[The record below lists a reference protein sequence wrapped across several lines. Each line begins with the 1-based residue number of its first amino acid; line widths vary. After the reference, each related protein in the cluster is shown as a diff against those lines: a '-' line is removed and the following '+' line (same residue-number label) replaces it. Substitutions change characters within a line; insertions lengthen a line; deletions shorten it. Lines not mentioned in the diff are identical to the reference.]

1 MTDKQIQ
8 SITVIGAGQMGHQ
21 IAMLAALGGYE
32 TILQDV
38 QENALNAAKEKL
50 DVILTKWVQKGKLS
64 EDRKLAAFSRLQYT
78 TDLEKAA
85 SGADLIIEAVVE
97 KLDVKQEVFAKLEQL
112 APTETIFATN
122 SSTIVNSLLSG
133 VTNRP
138 DKFINMHFFFPPL
151 IMDCVEIVMSDQT
164 SEETAKLAMEVTEK
178 MNRTGVLLRKEI
190 SGFVANRI
198 LGALQREALYL
209 YEEGIVDYKDIDL
222 ICRKALGHP
231 IGPFELMDLSGID
244 VGYFVMQQR
253 YNETGNP
260 EDKPNA
266 CIEEKVNKGHLG
278 RKTGKG
284 WYDYPNQ
291 GVKNR

>member
-1 MTDKQIQ
+1 MANKQIQ

-38 QENALNAAKEKL
+38 HENALNAAKEKL

-97 KLDVKQEVFAKLEQL
+97 KLDVKQEVFAKLEEL
-112 APTETIFATN
+112 APAETIFATN
-122 SSTIVNSLLSG
+122 SSTIVNSLIAS

-151 IMDCVEIVMSDQT
+151 VMDCVEVVMSDQT
-164 SEETAKLAMEVTEK
+164 SEETAKLAMEVTVN

-253 YNETGNP
+253 FNETGNQ

-291 GVKNR
+291 GVKN

>member
-1 MTDKQIQ
+1 MTNKQIQ

-38 QENALNAAKEKL
+38 QGDALNTAQEKL
-50 DVILTKWVQKGKLS
+50 EVILTKWVQKGKLS
-64 EDRKLAAFSRLQYT
+64 EDRKLAAFNRLQYT

-97 KLDVKQEVFAKLEQL
+97 KIDVKREVFARLEEL
-112 APTETIFATN
+112 APAETIFATN
-122 SSTIVNSLLSG
+122 SSTIVNSLIAS

-151 IMDCVEIVMSDQT
+151 IMDCVEVVMSDQT
-164 SEETAKLAMEVTEK
+164 SEETARLAMEVTEK

-291 GVKNR
+291 GVKN

>member
-1 MTDKQIQ
+1 MTNKQIQ

-38 QENALNAAKEKL
+38 QENALNTAQEKL

-97 KLDVKQEVFAKLEQL
+97 KLEVKREVFARLEEL
-112 APTETIFATN
+112 APAETIFATN
-122 SSTIVNSLLSG
+122 SSTIVNSLIAS

-151 IMDCVEIVMSDQT
+151 IMDCVEVVMSDQT
-164 SEETAKLAMEVTEK
+164 SEETAKLAMEVTER

-266 CIEEKVNKGHLG
+266 CIEEKVNKGQLG

-291 GVKNR
+291 GVKN

>member
-1 MTDKQIQ
+1 MANKQIQ

-38 QENALNAAKEKL
+38 HENALNAAKEKL

-78 TDLEKAA
+78 TELEKAA

-97 KLDVKQEVFAKLEQL
+97 KLDVKQEVFAKLEEL
-112 APTETIFATN
+112 APAETIFATN
-122 SSTIVNSLLSG
+122 SSTIVNSLIAS

-151 IMDCVEIVMSDQT
+151 VMDCVEVVMSDQT
-164 SEETAKLAMEVTEK
+164 SEETAKLAMEVTEN

-209 YEEGIVDYKDIDL
+209 YEKGIVDYKDIDL

-253 YNETGNP
+253 FNETGNQ

-291 GVKNR
+291 GVKN

>member
-1 MTDKQIQ
+1 MTNKQIQ

-21 IAMLAALGGYE
+21 IAMLTALGGYE

-38 QENALNAAKEKL
+38 HENALNAAQEKL

-97 KLDVKQEVFAKLEQL
+97 KLDVKQEVFAKLEEL
-112 APTETIFATN
+112 ASAETIFATN
-122 SSTIVNSLLSG
+122 SSTIVNSLIAS

-151 IMDCVEIVMSDQT
+151 VMDCVEVVMSDQT
-164 SEETAKLAMEVTEK
+164 SEETAKLAMEVTEN

-253 YNETGNP
+253 FNETGNP

-291 GVKNR
+291 GVKN

>member
-1 MTDKQIQ
+1 MANKQIQ

-38 QENALNAAKEKL
+38 HENALNAAKEKL

-97 KLDVKQEVFAKLEQL
+97 KLDVKQEVFAKLEEM
-112 APTETIFATN
+112 APAETIFATN
-122 SSTIVNSLLSG
+122 SSTIVNSLIAS

-151 IMDCVEIVMSDQT
+151 VMDCVEVVMSDQT
-164 SEETAKLAMEVTEK
+164 SEETAKLAMEVTEN

-253 YNETGNP
+253 FNETGNQ

-291 GVKNR
+291 GVKN

>member
-1 MTDKQIQ
+1 MANKQIQ

-38 QENALNAAKEKL
+38 HENALNAAKEKL

-85 SGADLIIEAVVE
+85 RGADLIIEAVVE
-97 KLDVKQEVFAKLEQL
+97 KLDVKQEVFAKLEEL
-112 APTETIFATN
+112 APAETIFATN
-122 SSTIVNSLLSG
+122 SSTIVNSLIAS
-133 VTNRP
+133 VTNRQ

-151 IMDCVEIVMSDQT
+151 VMDCVEVVMSDQT
-164 SEETAKLAMEVTEK
+164 SEETAKLAMEVTEN

-253 YNETGNP
+253 FNETGNQ

-291 GVKNR
+291 GVKN

>member
-1 MTDKQIQ
+1 MPNKQIN

-21 IAMLAALGGYE
+21 IAMLAALGGFE
-32 TILQDV
+32 TVLQDV
-38 QENALNAAKEKL
+38 QENALITAKEKL
-50 DVILTKWVQKGKLS
+50 EDILAKWVQKGKLT

-78 TDLEKAA
+78 TNLEKAA
-85 SGADLIIEAVVE
+85 SRADLIIEAIVE
-97 KLDVKQEVFAKLEQL
+97 KLDVKQEVFAKLEEL
-112 APTETIFATN
+112 APAETIFATN

-151 IMDCVEIVMSDQT
+151 VMDCVEVVMSDQT
-164 SEETAKLAMEVTEK
+164 SEETAKLAMEVTQK
-178 MNRTGVLLRKEI
+178 MNRTGILLRKEI

-198 LGALQREALYL
+198 LGALQREALFL

-222 ICRKALGHP
+222 ICRKALSHP

-244 VGYFVMQQR
+244 VSYFVMKQQ
-253 YNETGNP
+253 YDETGNP
-260 EDKPNA
+260 EDKPNV
-266 CIEEKVNKGHLG
+266 CIEEKVKQGHLG

-284 WYDYPNQ
+284 WYEYPNK
-291 GVKNR
+291 GVKK

>member
-1 MTDKQIQ
+1 MANKQIQ

-38 QENALNAAKEKL
+38 HENALNAAKEKL

-97 KLDVKQEVFAKLEQL
+97 KLDVKQEVFAKLEEM
-112 APTETIFATN
+112 APAETIFATN
-122 SSTIVNSLLSG
+122 SSTIVNSLIAS

-151 IMDCVEIVMSDQT
+151 VMDCVEVVMSDQT
-164 SEETAKLAMEVTEK
+164 SEETAKLAVEVTEN

-253 YNETGNP
+253 FNETGNQ

-291 GVKNR
+291 GVKN

>member
-1 MTDKQIQ
+1 MTNKQIQ

-21 IAMLAALGGYE
+21 IAMLTALGGYE

-38 QENALNAAKEKL
+38 QGDALNTAREKL
-50 DVILTKWVQKGKLS
+50 GVILTKWVQKGKLS
-64 EDRKLAAFSRLQYT
+64 EDRKLAALNRLQYT
-78 TDLEKAA
+78 TDLEQAA
-85 SGADLIIEAVVE
+85 SRADLIIEAVVE
-97 KLDVKQEVFAKLEQL
+97 KLDVKREVFARLEEL
-112 APTETIFATN
+112 APEETIFATN
-122 SSTIVNSLLSG
+122 SSTIVNSLIAS

-151 IMDCVEIVMSDQT
+151 IMDCVEVVMSDQT
-164 SEETAKLAMEVTEK
+164 SEETARLAMEVTEK

-266 CIEEKVNKGHLG
+266 CLEEKMEKGHLG

-291 GVKNR
+291 GVKN

>member
-1 MTDKQIQ
+1 MANKQIK

-38 QENALNAAKEKL
+38 HENALNAAKEKL

-64 EDRKLAAFSRLQYT
+64 EDCKLAAFCRLQYT

-85 SGADLIIEAVVE
+85 SKADLIIEAVVE
-97 KLDVKQEVFAKLEQL
+97 KLDVKQEVFAKLEEL
-112 APTETIFATN
+112 APAETIFATN
-122 SSTIVNSLLSG
+122 SSTIVNSLIAS
-133 VTNRP
+133 VTNRQ

-151 IMDCVEIVMSDQT
+151 VMDCVEVVMSDKT
-164 SEETAKLAMEVTEK
+164 SEETAKLAMEVTEN

-209 YEEGIVDYKDIDL
+209 YEKGIVDYKDIDL

-253 YNETGNP
+253 FNETGNQ

-291 GVKNR
+291 GVKN

>member
-1 MTDKQIQ
+1 MTNKQIQ

-38 QENALNAAKEKL
+38 QEKALNEAKEKL

-85 SGADLIIEAVVE
+85 SGADLVIEAVVE
-97 KLDVKQEVFAKLEQL
+97 KLEVKREVFAKLEEL
-112 APTETIFATN
+112 APAETIFATN
-122 SSTIVNSLLSG
+122 SSTIVNSLLSS

-151 IMDCVEIVMSDQT
+151 IMDCVEVVMSDQT
-164 SEETAKLAMEVTEK
+164 SEETAKLAMEVTQK

-222 ICRKALGHP
+222 ICRKALSHP

-266 CIEEKVNKGHLG
+266 CIEEKVKQGHLG

-284 WYDYPNQ
+284 WYEYPNQ
-291 GVKNR
+291 GVKN

>member
-1 MTDKQIQ
+1 MTNKQIQ

-38 QENALNAAKEKL
+38 QGDALNTAQEKL
-50 DVILTKWVQKGKLS
+50 EVILTKWVQKGKLS
-64 EDRKLAAFSRLQYT
+64 EDRKLAAFNRLQYT

-97 KLDVKQEVFAKLEQL
+97 KIDVKREVFARLEEL
-112 APTETIFATN
+112 TPAETIFATN
-122 SSTIVNSLLSG
+122 SSTIVNSLIAS

-151 IMDCVEIVMSDQT
+151 IMDCVEVVMSDQT
-164 SEETAKLAMEVTEK
+164 SEETARLAMEVTEK

-291 GVKNR
+291 GVKN

>member
-1 MTDKQIQ
+1 MTNKQIQ

-38 QENALNAAKEKL
+38 HENALNAAQEKL

-97 KLDVKQEVFAKLEQL
+97 KLDVKQEVFAKLEEL
-112 APTETIFATN
+112 AQAETIFATN
-122 SSTIVNSLLSG
+122 SSTIVNSLIAS

-151 IMDCVEIVMSDQT
+151 VMDCVEVVMSDQT
-164 SEETAKLAMEVTEK
+164 SEETAKLAMEVTEN

-253 YNETGNP
+253 FNETGNQ
-260 EDKPNA
+260 EDKPNS

-291 GVKNR
+291 GVKN

>member
-1 MTDKQIQ
+1 MTNKQIQ

-38 QENALNAAKEKL
+38 HENALNAAQEKL
-50 DVILTKWVQKGKLS
+50 DVILTKWVQKGKFS
-64 EDRKLAAFSRLQYT
+64 EDRKLATFSRLQYT

-97 KLDVKQEVFAKLEQL
+97 KLDVKQEVFAKLEEL
-112 APTETIFATN
+112 APAETIFATN
-122 SSTIVNSLLSG
+122 SSTIVNSLIAS

-151 IMDCVEIVMSDQT
+151 VMDCVEVVMSDQT
-164 SEETAKLAMEVTEK
+164 SEETAKLAMEVTEN

-253 YNETGNP
+253 FNETGNP

-291 GVKNR
+291 GVKN

>member
-1 MTDKQIQ
+1 MTNKQIQ

-38 QENALNAAKEKL
+38 QGDALNTAQEKL
-50 DVILTKWVQKGKLS
+50 DVILSKWVQKGKLS
-64 EDRKLAAFSRLQYT
+64 EDRKLAAFNRLQYT

-97 KLDVKQEVFAKLEQL
+97 KIDVKREVFARLEEL
-112 APTETIFATN
+112 APAETIFATN
-122 SSTIVNSLLSG
+122 SSTIVNSLIAS

-151 IMDCVEIVMSDQT
+151 IMDCVEVVMSDQT
-164 SEETAKLAMEVTEK
+164 SEETARLAMEVTEK

-291 GVKNR
+291 GVKN

>member
-1 MTDKQIQ
+1 MTNKQIQ

-38 QENALNAAKEKL
+38 QGDALNTAQEKL
-50 DVILTKWVQKGKLS
+50 NVILTKWVQKGKLS
-64 EDRKLAAFSRLQYT
+64 EDRKLAAFNRLQYT

-97 KLDVKQEVFAKLEQL
+97 KLDVKREVFARLEEL
-112 APTETIFATN
+112 APAETIFATN
-122 SSTIVNSLLSG
+122 SSTIVNSLIAS

-151 IMDCVEIVMSDQT
+151 IMDCVEVVMSDQT
-164 SEETAKLAMEVTEK
+164 SEETARLAMEVTEK

-291 GVKNR
+291 GVKN

>member
-1 MTDKQIQ
+1 MANKQIK

-38 QENALNAAKEKL
+38 HENALNAAKEKL

-78 TDLEKAA
+78 TVLEKAA
-85 SGADLIIEAVVE
+85 SKADLIIEAVVE
-97 KLDVKQEVFAKLEQL
+97 KLDVKQEVFAQLEEL
-112 APTETIFATN
+112 APAETIFATN
-122 SSTIVNSLLSG
+122 SSTIVNSLIAS

-151 IMDCVEIVMSDQT
+151 VMDCVEVVMSDQT
-164 SEETAKLAMEVTEK
+164 SEETAKLAMEVTEN

-253 YNETGNP
+253 FNETGNQ

-291 GVKNR
+291 GVKN

>member
-1 MTDKQIQ
+1 MANKQIQ

-38 QENALNAAKEKL
+38 HENALKAAKEKL

-97 KLDVKQEVFAKLEQL
+97 KLDVKQEVFAKLEEL
-112 APTETIFATN
+112 APAETIFATN
-122 SSTIVNSLLSG
+122 SSTIVNSLIAS

-138 DKFINMHFFFPPL
+138 DNFINMHFFFPPL
-151 IMDCVEIVMSDQT
+151 VMDCVEVVMSDQT
-164 SEETAKLAMEVTEK
+164 SEETAKLAMEVTEN

-253 YNETGNP
+253 FNETGNQ

-291 GVKNR
+291 GVKN

>member
-1 MTDKQIQ
+1 MANKQIK

-38 QENALNAAKEKL
+38 HENALNAAKEKL

-97 KLDVKQEVFAKLEQL
+97 KLDVKQEVFAKLEEL
-112 APTETIFATN
+112 APAETIFATN
-122 SSTIVNSLLSG
+122 SSTIVNSLIAS

-151 IMDCVEIVMSDQT
+151 VMDCVEVVMSDQT
-164 SEETAKLAMEVTEK
+164 SEETAKLAMEVTEN

-253 YNETGNP
+253 FNETGNP

-291 GVKNR
+291 GVKN

>member
-1 MTDKQIQ
+1 MANKQIQ

-38 QENALNAAKEKL
+38 HENALNAAKEKL

-64 EDRKLAAFSRLQYT
+64 EDRKMAAFSRLQYT

-85 SGADLIIEAVVE
+85 SVADLIIEAVVE
-97 KLDVKQEVFAKLEQL
+97 KLDVKQEVFAKLEEL
-112 APTETIFATN
+112 APAETIFATN
-122 SSTIVNSLLSG
+122 SSTIVNSLIAS

-151 IMDCVEIVMSDQT
+151 VMDCVEVVMSDQT
-164 SEETAKLAMEVTEK
+164 SEETAKLAMEVTEN

-244 VGYFVMQQR
+244 VGYFVMKQR
-253 YNETGNP
+253 FNETGNQ

-291 GVKNR
+291 GVKN

>member
-1 MTDKQIQ
+1 
-8 SITVIGAGQMGHQ
+8 
-21 IAMLAALGGYE
+21 
-32 TILQDV
+32 
-38 QENALNAAKEKL
+38 L

-97 KLDVKQEVFAKLEQL
+97 KLDVKQEVFAKLEEL
-112 APTETIFATN
+112 APAETIFATN
-122 SSTIVNSLLSG
+122 SSTIVNSLIAS

-151 IMDCVEIVMSDQT
+151 VMDCVEVVMSDQT
-164 SEETAKLAMEVTEK
+164 SEETAKLAMEVTEN

-253 YNETGNP
+253 FNETGNQ

-291 GVKNR
+291 GVKN

>member
-1 MTDKQIQ
+1 MANKQIK

-38 QENALNAAKEKL
+38 HENALNAAKEKL

-97 KLDVKQEVFAKLEQL
+97 KLDVKQEVFAQLEEL
-112 APTETIFATN
+112 APAETIFATN
-122 SSTIVNSLLSG
+122 SSTIVNSLIAS

-151 IMDCVEIVMSDQT
+151 VMDCVEVVMSDQT
-164 SEETAKLAMEVTEK
+164 SEETAKLAMEVTEN

-253 YNETGNP
+253 FNETGNQ

-291 GVKNR
+291 GVKN

>member
-1 MTDKQIQ
+1 MTNKQIQ

-38 QENALNAAKEKL
+38 QEKALNEAKEKL
-50 DVILTKWVQKGKLS
+50 DVILNKWVQKGKLS

-85 SGADLIIEAVVE
+85 SGADLVIEAVVE
-97 KLDVKQEVFAKLEQL
+97 KLEVKREVFAKLEEL
-112 APTETIFATN
+112 APAETIFATN
-122 SSTIVNSLLSG
+122 SSTIVNSLLSS

-151 IMDCVEIVMSDQT
+151 IMDCVEVVMSDQT
-164 SEETAKLAMEVTEK
+164 SEETAKLAMEVTQK

-222 ICRKALGHP
+222 ICRKALSHP

-253 YNETGNP
+253 FNETGNP

-266 CIEEKVNKGHLG
+266 CIEEKVKQGHLG

-284 WYDYPNQ
+284 WYEYPNQ
-291 GVKNR
+291 GVKN